1 MMSKRFL
8 LLAEVTDHEQL
19 VPATR
24 SLSDVAGVEWWHA
37 VDGHINLVVCL
48 NGDSGQVVSHL
59 TSRAGNMPVATSEI
73 LSNGLPLP
81 QLSKDDCHAWVFV
94 EAEPAH
100 LDKIRRHIEGIPGL
114 VFTLTTRGACDLA
127 ALIKGPNSAAIDR
140 TIDEQIRPLDG
151 ILRLKKNHI
160 INLTTL

>member
-1 MMSKRFL
+1 MSKRFL
-8 LLAEVTDHEQL
+8 LLASVTDHEQL

-24 SLSDVAGVEWWHA
+24 SLSNLPGVEWWHA

-48 NGDSGQVVSHL
+48 NGDSGQVVNHL
-59 TSRAGNMPVATSEI
+59 TSQAGTMPVATSEI
-73 LSNGLPLP
+73 LSNGVPFP
-81 QLSKDDCHAWVFV
+81 SLSTDDCHAWVFI
-94 EAEPAH
+94 EAEPAR
-100 LDKIRRHIEGIPGL
+100 LDNIRRHIESVPGTL
-114 VFTLTTRGACDLA
+114 STLTTRGACDLA
-127 ALIKGPNSAAIDR
+127 ALIKGPNSAMIDR